1 MINLQQADSHVEEI
15 YDLIKSHKDGIALDT
30 LAKRYP
36 AKDPTVP
43 YTLGKLLA
51 DGKVKTEQ
59 RGDQL
64 FCLLETRGQL

>member
-1 MINLQQADSHVEEI
+1 MSP
-15 YDLIKSHKDGIALDT
+15 STRT
-30 LAKRYP
+30 LAKP
-36 AKDPTVP
+36 SFCDICITHGLNSEKLQKIATLSGIPN
-43 YTLGKLLA
+43 TLGKLLA